1 MRISDE
7 NAGATKMGYYIADTP
22 GRLRIESPVLK
33 GDSPQVAKFRD
44 FVLTIPGVSSVDM
57 KPLIGSATILYHTD
71 KIDHTKLIEFLDES
85 GCFDHLHAKT
95 PDDLLEAGIE
105 KVTEVAVDAIKE
117 TL

>member
-1 MRISDE
+1 
-7 NAGATKMGYYIADTP
+7 MGYYIADTP

-33 GDSPQVAKFRD
+33 GGGPQVTKFRD

-57 KPLIGSATILYHTD
+57 KPIIGSATILYHTD
-71 KIDHTKLIEFLDES
+71 KIDHATLIEFLDKS

>member
-1 MRISDE
+1 
-7 NAGATKMGYYIADTP
+7 
-22 GRLRIESPVLK
+22 
-33 GDSPQVAKFRD
+33 
-44 FVLTIPGVSSVDM
+44 M
-57 KPLIGSATILYHTD
+57 KPIIGSATILYHTD
-71 KIDHTKLIEFLDES
+71 KIDHATLIEFLDKS